1 MRKTD
6 YASRDAIPH
15 VAFLGQVQTRRGY
28 SREACLRYF
37 RDVHG
42 VVGARAPYFYR
53 YWQHHY
59 DPARGGVFPKLDG
72 IEYECAEADQIDA
85 IAHVFHRSSEERMSA
100 KRRGSR
106 TAELI
111 GLDEQNPFES
121 TFIYFADEGDSI
133 TYVDGI
139 ENPVHSGPQSLIK
152 FFVWV
157 KKNHAVSDANF
168 REYMAKTFA
177 PALAGSDLLL
187 RLRLNLFE
195 PYDNEAW
202 TTPNVNHHRAPEQ
215 QYQACFEV
223 AFQNHLEMKQ
233 FFASGEYEATTEDQ
247 PKHIRTLHAFP
258 ERAMYSYVYD
268 GELTPVA
275 QRGYPA
281 IELIGQF
288 GAFNQL
294 HDDMTKLVV
303 TPHRFG
309 EEK

>member
-42 VVGARAPYFYR
+42 IIGARSPYFYR
-53 YWQHHY
+53 YWQHQY
-59 DPARGGVFPKLDG
+59 ERASGGVFPKLDG

-85 IAHVFHRSSEERMSA
+85 IAHVFHRSADERISA
-100 KRRGSR
+100 KQRGSR
-106 TAELI
+106 TVDLI

-121 TFIYFADEGDSI
+121 TFIYFANEGNSI

-139 ENPVHSGPQSLIK
+139 EDSIHSGPQSLIK

-157 KKNHAVSDANF
+157 KKNHDVSDTDF

-177 PALAGSDLLL
+177 PAFAGSNLVLK
-187 RLRLNLFE
+187 LRLNLFE

-202 TTPNVNHHRAPEQ
+202 TTPNVNHYRAPEQ
-215 QYQACFEV
+215 QYQACFEI
-223 AFQNHLEMKQ
+223 AFQNRLEMKQ
-233 FFASGEYEATTEDQ
+233 LFVSPEYSATEEDQ
-247 PKHIRTLHAFP
+247 PQYIRALHAFP

-268 GELTPVA
+268 GELTPVGK
-275 QRGYPA
+275 RGYPA
-281 IELIGQF
+281 IELIEQF
-288 GAFNQL
+288 GAFKQL
-294 HDDMTKLVV
+294 EDEVTDLVAP
-303 TPHRFG
+303 PHRFG
-309 EEK
+309 EER